1 MAWQQV
7 YDFILGKVEAFRQRI
22 DVDEENREHEFAVE
36 AWSQIDRS
44 RAEKAL
50 QRIAQTV
57 DAVLADE
64 IIRTP
69 SGRAFVPERFL
80 VFLNTTDERDWQ
92 GAKLEFIRREL
103 AEIILNEARRRAGEH
118 NLTADKI
125 AIEFRVDA
133 TLDADEMRVSAVY
146 DDARELTF
154 FTNNEKTEVFGTEN
168 LVRAANSRDEKTE
181 IGAAGEPL
189 YSIEIWENGKH
200 AATIPVYKPLVTI
213 GRGTSGYPVDVPLRK
228 AAVSRRH
235 AAIEIDKDFNFAIT
249 HTGANPTILDGQEL
263 PPNHKTPFQAE
274 QKIRIGEFELQIK
287 QNG

>member
-1 MAWQQV
+1 MSWQQV
-7 YDFILGKVEAFRQRI
+7 YEFISEKVEAFRRRI

-36 AWSQIDRS
+36 AWSAIEQS

-57 DAVLADE
+57 DAALADE

-69 SGRAFVPERFL
+69 SGKAFVPEKFL

-92 GAKLEFIRREL
+92 GAKREFIRHEL
-103 AEIILNEARRRAGEH
+103 AEIILSEARRRAGEH

-146 DDARELTF
+146 SDERELTF
-154 FTNNEKTEVFGTEN
+154 FTNNEKTEVFGRSESPH
-168 LVRAANSRDEKTE
+168 ASGGEKTE
-181 IGAAGEPL
+181 TGEPNVPL
-189 YSIEIWENGKH
+189 YSIEVWENGKH
-200 AATIPVYKPLVTI
+200 AATIPIYKQAATI

-235 AAIEIDKDFNFAIT
+235 ATIEIDENKQFSIT
-249 HTGANPTILDGQEL
+249 HIGANPTVLDNHEL
-263 PPNHKTPFQAE
+263 PPNHKTNVSDE

-287 QNG
+287 KSI